1 MKKWLVCLLFVP
13 AMARAEFET
22 GNTLYTKMQ
31 DQSIGEKMYVMG
43 YVTGVFDAHQHINHC
58 LPAGVNVT
66 IGQVTDIARMYLQNN
81 PAIRHKTAD
90 VLLRDAFRN
99 LWPCANRN
107 NSGGT
112 TRL

>member
-1 MKKWLVCLLFVP
+1 MRKLLVALLMLP
-13 AMARAEFET
+13 ALARAEFET
-22 GNTLYTKMQ
+22 GNSLYTKMQ
-31 DQSIGEKMYVMG
+31 DQTLGERMYVMG

-66 IGQVTDIARMYLQNN
+66 IGQVTDIAKMYLQNN

-99 LWPCANRN
+99 LWPCQNRPARN
-107 NSGGT
+107 PV
-112 TRL
+112 

>member
-1 MKKWLVCLLFVP
+1 MKKLLTVLLMFP
-13 AMARAEFET
+13 ALAQAEFET
-22 GNTLYTKMQ
+22 GNSLYTKMQ
-31 DQSIGEKMYVMG
+31 DQSNGERMYVMG

-58 LPAGVNVT
+58 PPGHVNLT
-66 IGQVTDIARMYLQNN
+66 IGQVTDIARMYLQQN

-90 VLLRDAFRN
+90 VLLRDAFRAI
-99 LWPCANRN
+99 WPCANRN

>member
-1 MKKWLVCLLFVP
+1 VKKLLIAMLMIP

-31 DQSIGEKMYVMG
+31 DQSGGERMYVMG
-43 YVTGVFDAHQHINHC
+43 YVVGVFDAHQHINHC
-58 LPAGVNVT
+58 LPANVNVT
-66 IGQVTDIARMYLQNN
+66 IGQVTDIAKMYLQNN
-81 PAIRHKTAD
+81 PAIRHRTAD

-99 LWPCANRN
+99 IWPCANR